1 MSVWF
6 GANLERSPLLLAT
19 AAAFVFLTVC
29 TTTLAAQGGNDF
41 FVGKP
46 PHQMYVQHLPPAAG
60 TPKRPYPLVLV
71 HGGSHTGVVWL
82 TTPDGR
88 PGWAPYFAERGW
100 PVYVVDW
107 PGVGRSGFAP
117 DFVTMG
123 PTPIVNALIALLDR
137 VGPSAI
143 LGWSL
148 GGAITFKVAD
158 RVPEK
163 VRAVIGVAATAP
175 SNTTIVRPTR
185 AATAPI
191 FPDYDARQERTR
203 ADRYPRGALEQH
215 LSSMVPLSPSIV
227 NASRAAGPEF
237 RIDNPEAVRKL
248 PILYIV
254 GEQDTTVTSDR
265 SEPAAKFYGVPLTRL
280 GADWGLPGH
289 GHPMMIEEDNL
300 AIAERIAKWLES
312 RPSAT
317 P

>member
-1 MSVWF
+1 MSDSF
-6 GANLERSPLLLAT
+6 GVNLIRIVQNVAVLALLVVSANPP
-19 AAAFVFLTVC
+19 AAA
-29 TTTLAAQGGNDF
+29 AEQGGNDF

-46 PHQMYVQHLPPAAG
+46 PHQMYVQYLPPGAGAAN
-60 TPKRPYPLVLV
+60 RPYSLVFI

-88 PGWAPYFAERGW
+88 LGWAPYFAERGW

-123 PTPIVNALIALLDR
+123 PTPIVDAVIALLDR
-137 VGPSAI
+137 IGPSAI
-143 LGWSL
+143 LGWSI

-163 VRAVIGVAATAP
+163 VRAVIGIAATAP

-185 AATAPI
+185 PATAPI
-191 FPDYDARQERTR
+191 FPDRDVREGAAK
-203 ADRYPRGALEQH
+203 ADRYPRAALEQH

-227 NASRAAGPEF
+227 NASRSAGPEF

-248 PILYIV
+248 PILYVV
-254 GEQDTTVTSDR
+254 GEQDTTVTPDR

-289 GHPMMIEEDNL
+289 GHPMMIEEGNL

-312 RPSAT
+312 RAPASQ
-317 P
+317 